1 MMQNRLTPLFRII
14 FPHLTWKLSSNDKK
28 IYLTFD
34 DGPHPEIT
42 PEVLS
47 ILNSFQAKATFFCV
61 GENVQKFEST
71 YQKILMKGHRT
82 GNHTHNH
89 LNGWKTPSSDYFQ
102 NIDHCAQFVDSHLFR
117 PPYGRIQPSH
127 IPYLKMRYRII
138 MWSVLTGDYKPKIKP
153 EQCLRRTL
161 KQTRSGSIV
170 VFHDSEKARENM
182 LYTLPRFLTH
192 FTNLGYS
199 FPIIPL

>member
-1 MMQNRLTPLFRII
+1 MQNRLTPLFKII
-14 FPHLTWKLSSNDKK
+14 FPQLTWDLPSKDKK

-34 DGPHPEIT
+34 DGPHPDIT

-61 GENVQKFEST
+61 GENVRKFDNA

-82 GNHTHNH
+82 GNHTYNH

-102 NIDHCAQFVDSHLFR
+102 NIDHCAQLVDSNLFR
-117 PPYGRIQPSH
+117 PPYGRIKPAH

-138 MWSVLTGDYKPKIKP
+138 MWSVLTGDYNRKIKP
-153 EQCLRRTL
+153 EQCLRHTL
-161 KQTRSGSIV
+161 KRTKSGSIV
-170 VFHDSEKARENM
+170 VFHDSEKARENL
-182 LYTLPRFLTH
+182 LYVLPRFLTH
-192 FTNLGYS
+192 FKNLGYS
-199 FPIIPL
+199 FPVIPL